1 MDWSGY
7 LASQGRGG
15 DTMLAHITPKEAAL
29 LKALGGSGTIN
40 PRTGLREFWDDG
52 GNDPGGVG
60 GNTGSTGNGGG
71 SGSASGRGGLG
82 DDPAAGN
89 YGGWGGGYSSGM
101 PGDDPNAYGTW
112 GGLGIGLDN
121 LGASYSAW
129 GTQIGHNAP
138 MGIASAIGFNPAD
151 ITVSDIAKTA
161 AKALAIAMSANPIGA
176 AIMAGTM
183 AAIDF
188 GIKDA
193 KALSRMTDEERATA
207 LANNKTEIPA
217 SPIDATDTSGRK
229 LGGYFNEKIVEEN
242 EESLNN
248 VLAKAGEVGNMKLA
262 IEATQKF
269 SETTAKQVEFEAQ
282 VRRYSDDPEFDSIE
296 PELRVLADAAIKKG
310 VPPSEAVKYAYEAV
324 KKLRGYRI
332 RLADMVNKAKVT
344 ESENIGVN
352 NMEVPL

>member
-1 MDWSGY
+1 
-7 LASQGRGG
+7 
-15 DTMLAHITPKEAAL
+15 
-29 LKALGGSGTIN
+29 
-40 PRTGLREFWDDG
+40 
-52 GNDPGGVG
+52 
-60 GNTGSTGNGGG
+60 
-71 SGSASGRGGLG
+71 
-82 DDPAAGN
+82 
-89 YGGWGGGYSSGM
+89 
-101 PGDDPNAYGTW
+101 
-112 GGLGIGLDN
+112 
-121 LGASYSAW
+121 
-129 GTQIGHNAP
+129 

-183 AAIDF
+183 AALDF
-188 GIKDA
+188 GVKDA

-207 LANNKTEIPA
+207 LANNKTEMPA
-217 SPIDATDTSGRK
+217 SPIDATDTSGRT

-332 RLADMVNKAKVT
+332 RLADMVNKARVT

-352 NMEVPL
+352 DMEVPL